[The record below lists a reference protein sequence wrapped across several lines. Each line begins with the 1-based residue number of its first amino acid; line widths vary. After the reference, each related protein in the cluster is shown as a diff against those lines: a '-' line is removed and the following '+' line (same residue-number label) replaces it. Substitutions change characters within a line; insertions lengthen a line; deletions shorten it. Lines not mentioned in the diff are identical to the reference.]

1 MLGFRVLFC
10 RRSIKRTKRKVLEQ
24 QAKLLTAGKFCDI
37 VDGRM
42 EAIGLFFMRKNRK
55 RPKNKNNTWRWKLC
69 VQKSHWHV
77 QNVSSVITT

>member
-42 EAIGLFFMRKNRK
+42 EAIGLFFMRKNREETQK
-55 RPKNKNNTWRWKLC
+55 QKIRGGGSCAYKNHTGMYRM
-69 VQKSHWHV
+69 
-77 QNVSSVITT
+77 